1 MKIEDRL
8 LFLRYALPCASTLV
22 KRGNVTQEYINRLIV
37 LVSQGKVPKEDVEN
51 MFKVANA
58 MCESIA
64 ERMGKSA
71 IDADVIRQ
79 YFLLEHSKVVD
90 DRYQLMKDF
99 NPVDC
104 RVYAGR
110 VLKVNDGY
118 ALVKTRLGKK
128 LCSTVFAKKVK
139 KGEEVAV
146 HFDFIVE
153 KIPAELARR
162 MEK

>member
-1 MKIEDRL
+1 MKINDRL

-22 KRGNVTQEYINRLIV
+22 RRGNVTQEYIDRLTS
-37 LVSQGKVPKEDVEN
+37 LVSQGKVPKEDAES

-58 MCESIA
+58 MCESVA

-90 DRYQLMKDF
+90 DRYRLMGDF
-99 NPVDC
+99 NPIDC
-104 RVYAGR
+104 KTYAGR
-110 VLKVNDGY
+110 VLKVNDGN
-118 ALVKTRLGKK
+118 ALVETRLGKK
-128 LCSTVFAKKVK
+128 LYSTVFAKEVK
-139 KGEEVAV
+139 EGEEVAV
-146 HFDFIVE
+146 HFSFIVE

-162 MEK
+162 MNE